1 MLSELT
7 AEGQTH
13 LAVVNTVEGRWRL
26 ERIVEPFKQVA
37 VDEELLAQQGHQ
49 IGEAPRERALELQIF
64 DQQHGDQGGP
74 DLCLDRDSGGT
85 DGRLHLQRLPQG
97 LEQLNDIPPSTNGFP
112 KSRSSTTAIPC
123 VATAS

>member
-74 DLCLDRDSGGT
+74 DLCLDRVFGGT
-85 DGRLHLQRLPQG
+85 DECLNLQRLLQG
-97 LEQLNDIPPSTNGFP
+97 LEQLNDILPINNGFL
-112 KSRSSTTAIPC
+112 KSRSITPSIPC
-123 VATAS
+123 VRTVC